1 MQLKTK
7 RDTLVD
13 KVLLVAGAIDPGM
26 ERLHKVHTEEMA
38 NLVEKGTEADLEE
51 FLARA
56 TDTELLYW
64 FSQRSLEAP
73 LNHDAYRVF
82 MWLFNRVF
90 KGKLDIPDDI
100 SSDDKP
106 LDLCCEQMLARLRT
120 DLRAAQLKRL
130 KRPVKRQSVPLQ
142 PKAIPRGNVTRGG
155 DIRLDAKY
163 HLEGRQIG
171 FVSLYA
177 AVA

>member
-1 MQLKTK
+1 MQPKTK

-13 KVLLVAGAIDPGM
+13 KVLLFAGVIAPGM
-26 ERLHKVHTEEMA
+26 ERLHKVHAEQMA

-51 FLARA
+51 FLAKA

-73 LNHDAYRVF
+73 LNHDAYRVY

-90 KGKLDIPDDI
+90 KGKFDIPDDI
-100 SSDDKP
+100 RSEDKP
-106 LDLCCEQMLARLRT
+106 LDLSCEQLLARLRT
-120 DLRAAQLKRL
+120 DLRAAQFKRL
-130 KRPVKRQSVPLQ
+130 NRPVKRQSVPLQ
-142 PKAIPRGNVTRGG
+142 PKAMPREEVTRGG

-163 HLEGRQIG
+163 HLGGRQIG
-171 FVSLYA
+171 FVSLCA